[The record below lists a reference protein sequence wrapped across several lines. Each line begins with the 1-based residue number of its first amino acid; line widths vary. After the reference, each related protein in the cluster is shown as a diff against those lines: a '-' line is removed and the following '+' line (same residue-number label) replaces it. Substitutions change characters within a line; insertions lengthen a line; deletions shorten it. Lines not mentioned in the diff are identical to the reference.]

1 MKPVSKSSNFID
13 QIHVFVPVIVP
24 RYREPISTQSVSKAF
39 PVTRPTRRR
48 TIMASSSDRNPQH
61 HTEKMKARIQEI
73 VTHMREDIKKVD
85 EPQITAMAGAG
96 LAGSLILPS
105 ALAAKP
111 RKREAEKEDEVTPP
125 EDLMR
130 EHGVLDRVLLIYEAG
145 VRKFASNEDF
155 DPAIVVSSAEIVRDF
170 IENYHEK
177 SEEEAVFPRF
187 KKAGK
192 MVPLVDTLLAQHQA
206 GRRVTQ
212 SILQYAPGSRRD
224 GDDRHRLVASIQSF
238 ITMYRP
244 HAAREDT
251 DLFPL
256 LRGLV
261 SAHEYDGMA
270 EDFEKKE
277 HQLFGEDGF
286 EKMAKRVADLEQ
298 SIGIDDLAQFT

>member
-1 MKPVSKSSNFID
+1 MAD
-13 QIHVFVPVIVP
+13 QL
-24 RYREPISTQSVSKAF
+24 ELGK
-39 PVTRPTRRR
+39 
-48 TIMASSSDRNPQH
+48 RNL
-61 HTEKMKARIQEI
+61 
-73 VTHMREDIKKVD
+73 IK
-85 EPQITAMAGAG
+85 ITAIAGAG

-111 RKREAEKEDEVTPP
+111 KKREAEKEGEVTPP

-155 DPAIVVSSAEIVRDF
+155 DPAIIVSSAEIVRDF

-187 KKAGK
+187 KKAGT

-251 DLFPL
+251 DLFPM
-256 LRGLV
+256 LRSLV
-261 SAHEYDGMA
+261 SAHEYDAMA

-277 HQLFGEDGF
+277 HELFGEDGF

-298 SIGIDDLAQFT
+298 SIGINDLAQFTPR